1 MKEHT
6 WIHEIKSRP
15 RTVIII
21 LLALFDL
28 LLLSIYARHQHHN
41 LRVSFLDVGQG
52 DAVFIEAPNG
62 TQMLY
67 DAGPPTGAVL
77 RALSSEMPF
86 FDRTIDVA
94 IFSHPDMDHIGGFKD
109 VFDHYKVDVVME
121 PGASSTNG
129 VYDDIESGIAAHGI
143 KRIVARRGMSIDF
156 GDGVVADILYPDRD
170 ENWPDTNSASI
181 VMRIHYGDTAFLL
194 SGDLPERQEE
204 YVVSLDGNNLHSQVL
219 KLGHHGS
226 RTSSGEMWLRAIH
239 PHIAVISAGLSNRY
253 GHPHKEVLN
262 LLEKLGVAY
271 LITFKEGT
279 IDFES
284 DGKTISRK

>member
-1 MKEHT
+1 MRSET
-6 WIHEIKSRP
+6 LDWIRKHP
-15 RTVIII
+15 FFVVITLLI
-21 LLALFDL
+21 LFNL
-28 LLLSIYARHQHHN
+28 LLLSIYLRHQHRD
-41 LRVSFLDVGQG
+41 LRVSFLDIGQG
-52 DAVFIEAPNG
+52 DAVFIQAPNG

-109 VFDHYKVDVVME
+109 VFDHYKVDVLME

-129 VYDDIESGIAAHGI
+129 VYDDIKSTVAAHGI
-143 KRIVARRGMSIDF
+143 KRIVARRGMSIDM

-204 YVVSLDGNNLHSQVL
+204 YVVSLDGGNLHSQVL
-219 KLGHHGS
+219 KIGHHGS
-226 RTSSGEMWLRAIH
+226 RTSSSEIWLRAIH
-239 PHIAVISAGLSNRY
+239 PDIAVISAGLSNRY

-262 LLEKLGVAY
+262 LLEKLGIGY

>member
-1 MKEHT
+1 MKDNI
-6 WIHEIKSRP
+6 WIHQIRARP
-15 RTVIII
+15 LAVIII

-28 LLLSIYARHQHHN
+28 LLLSVYIRHRPHE

-52 DAVFIEAPNG
+52 DAVFIQAPNG

-86 FDRTIDVA
+86 FDRSIDVA
-94 IFSHPDMDHIGGFKD
+94 IFSHPDMDHIAGFKD
-109 VFDHYKVDVVME
+109 VFDHYSVDVLME

-129 VYDDIESGIAAHGI
+129 VYDDIKSGIATHGI
-143 KRIVARRGMSIDF
+143 KRIIARRGMSIDM

-170 ENWPDTNSASI
+170 EKWSDTNSASI

-194 SGDLPERQEE
+194 SGDLPQRQEE
-204 YVVSLDGNNLHSQVL
+204 YVVSLPGNNLHSQVL

-226 RTSSGEMWLRAIH
+226 RTSSSEIWLRAIG
-239 PHIAVISAGLSNRY
+239 PNMAVISAGLNNRY

-262 LLEKLGVAY
+262 LLEKLGIPY
-271 LITFKEGT
+271 LVTFKEGT

-284 DGKTISRK
+284 DGKTITRK